1 MRLTIFGSGYVGLV
15 TGACMAEM
23 GNHVL
28 CYDIDKDKIDRL
40 NAGDIPIY
48 EPGLE
53 AHIER
58 NVEAGRLEFTTDV
71 KKAVDYGLFQFI
83 AVGTPPDEDGSA
95 DLKHVVAVAK
105 AIGENMDDYRIVV
118 DKSTVP
124 VGTADK
130 VKAEIQAQ
138 LDARSSGL
146 EFDVVSNPE
155 FLKEGAAI
163 GDFMK
168 PDRIIVG
175 TDNPRTTEL
184 LKTLYEPFNRNHDR
198 MITMDV
204 RSAELTKYAANAMLA
219 TKISFMNEVA
229 NIAEQVG
236 ADIEKVRIGI
246 GSDPR
251 IGYHFIYPG
260 AGYGGSCFPKDV
272 RALAKSASQVGYTA
286 ELLDSVEA
294 VNFRQK
300 ERLFGK
306 ISAHY
311 GGDLAGKTVALWGLS
326 FKPNTDDMR
335 EAPSRVLME
344 ALWGAGARVRAYD
357 PEAMEETRRIY
368 PDQDSLEICDS
379 AHAALDGAD
388 ALAIVTEWQ
397 EFRSPDF
404 DVIKDKVADDVI
416 FDGRNLY
423 EPQTVEHFGLTYYA
437 IGRGRA

>member
-28 CYDIDKDKIDRL
+28 CYDIDEAKIDRL
-40 NAGDIPIY
+40 NDGDIPIY

-53 AHIER
+53 ALIER

-71 KKAVDYGLFQFI
+71 KKAVDYGLFQFVS
-83 AVGTPPDEDGSA
+83 VGTPPDEDGSA
-95 DLKHVVAVAK
+95 DLKHVIAVAK

-138 LDARSSGL
+138 LTARSSSL

-236 ADIEKVRIGI
+236 ADIEQVRIGI

-272 RALAKSASQVGYTA
+272 RALAKSASQTGYTA
-286 ELLDSVEA
+286 ELLEAVEA
-294 VNFRQK
+294 LNFRQK
-300 ERLFGK
+300 DRLFDK

-311 GGDLAGKTVALWGLS
+311 GGDLAGKTIALWGLA

-344 ALWGAGARVRAYD
+344 ALWNAGASVRAYD
-357 PEAMEETRRIY
+357 PEAMAEAGRIY
-368 PDQDSLEICDS
+368 PEQDGLVLCGS
-379 AHAALDGAD
+379 AHEALEDAD
-388 ALAIVTEWQ
+388 ALAIMTEWQ
-397 EFRSPDF
+397 QFRSPDF
-404 DVIKDKVADDVI
+404 DVIRESVSGKVI

-423 EPQTVEHFGLTYYA
+423 EPGTVEGFGLAYYA
-437 IGRGRA
+437 IGRGRR